1 MEIAERGRDAR
12 LRPRHARR
20 GAVRR
25 AESFAAAP
33 DFRGTL
39 FGLFQPGEE
48 CNPGGASLVLAEKP
62 FEGYGVRAVVGEHVE
77 PQLEVGTLGFR
88 AGKYMAA
95 SDELRFRVRGTGGH
109 GAMRK
114 QLKDPVAAGAE
125 LLTRLIAL
133 NGEEC
138 VLSIGRVEAGGATN
152 IVPDEIYME
161 GTLRTFDE
169 RERGIIHRRIEIIA
183 ADIDARHG
191 VKTEVTIGRGYPCVV
206 NDEIL
211 VKQATALAK
220 AEKLKVAMLP
230 LSTTAEDFGFYC
242 QQYPSL
248 FYRLG
253 VGAAAGRPHT
263 ATFFPDEAAIGVG
276 IAFMRKLA
284 PATPGK
290 ITPGSENAQKAN
302 TTEIRRRTP
311 CKFLR
316 DEKTKQRSENGAR
329 KTDRTSIILSMFREF
344 PNNKFS
350 LKHLASASGGAT
362 KEGRRETLE
371 ILGRLFEEGVVEEC
385 AREKYRLMQTHLPH
399 YEGVADMAP
408 SGSVY
413 VKVEGQ
419 ESDIFVNQRNAANA
433 LNGDRVEVVV
443 MHRGRNGQL
452 EGEITRIIERNRK
465 PYVGVAEV
473 GAHQIFV
480 RADSRRMPM
489 DIYLSKRT
497 YPDVRDGEKVVVRIA
512 DWLPGSK
519 SPVGELVERLGMA
532 GNNDTEMH
540 SILAEYELP
549 YRFEPEIERGRPG
562 HRRPRHG
569 QRDRPAAR
577 LPGCHDLHGRSRGR
591 QGLRRR
597 AVGAQNK
604 GRRLGSGRAHRRR
617 DPLRAA
623 PLGDRRRG
631 RGARHVGLSG
641 GPHRADAS

>member
-1 MEIAERGRDAR
+1 MNPTEFRRHLHAHPELSFKEHDTAAFIADRLTELGIEHRRIASTGVLARIEGRKTPAGDRRAVVLRADTDALPIAERNDCAWRSQNEGVM
-12 LRPRHARR
+12 HAC
-20 GAVRR
+20 GHDMHAAVLFGVLKTF
-25 AESFAAAP
+25 AEAP

-62 FEGYGVRAVVGEHVE
+62 FEGYDVRAVVGEHVE

-220 AEKLKVAMLP
+220 AEKLKVEMLP
-230 LSTTAEDFGFYC
+230 LRTTAEDFGFYC
-242 QQYPSL
+242 KQYPSL

-276 IAFMRKLA
+276 IAYMRKLA
-284 PATPGK
+284 L
-290 ITPGSENAQKAN
+290 Q
-302 TTEIRRRTP
+302 
-311 CKFLR
+311 LL
-316 DEKTKQRSENGAR
+316 EK
-329 KTDRTSIILSMFREF
+329 
-344 PNNKFS
+344 
-350 LKHLASASGGAT
+350 
-362 KEGRRETLE
+362 
-371 ILGRLFEEGVVEEC
+371 
-385 AREKYRLMQTHLPH
+385 
-399 YEGVADMAP
+399 
-408 SGSVY
+408 
-413 VKVEGQ
+413 
-419 ESDIFVNQRNAANA
+419 
-433 LNGDRVEVVV
+433 
-443 MHRGRNGQL
+443 
-452 EGEITRIIERNRK
+452 
-465 PYVGVAEV
+465 
-473 GAHQIFV
+473 
-480 RADSRRMPM
+480 
-489 DIYLSKRT
+489 
-497 YPDVRDGEKVVVRIA
+497 
-512 DWLPGSK
+512 
-519 SPVGELVERLGMA
+519 
-532 GNNDTEMH
+532 
-540 SILAEYELP
+540 
-549 YRFEPEIERGRPG
+549 
-562 HRRPRHG
+562 
-569 QRDRPAAR
+569 
-577 LPGCHDLHGRSRGR
+577 
-591 QGLRRR
+591 
-597 AVGAQNK
+597 
-604 GRRLGSGRAHRRR
+604 
-617 DPLRAA
+617 
-623 PLGDRRRG
+623 
-631 RGARHVGLSG
+631 
-641 GPHRADAS
+641 

>member
-1 MEIAERGRDAR
+1 MSEIKAYVESIFDELVAIRRDI
-12 LRPRHARR
+12 HAHPEV
-20 GAVRR
+20 GMTEVRTSALIR
-25 AESFAAAP
+25 AELEKMGMDEVQSPLPTAVVGLLHGGKGPGKCVAFRADIDALPVHEETGLPFASQNEGVMHACGHDMHAAVLFGVLKTFAEAP

-62 FEGYGVRAVVGEHVE
+62 FEGYDVRAVVGEHVE

-220 AEKLKVAMLP
+220 AEKLKVEMLP
-230 LSTTAEDFGFYC
+230 LRTTAEDFGFYC
-242 QQYPSL
+242 KQYPSL

-276 IAFMRKLA
+276 IAYMRKLA
-284 PATPGK
+284 L
-290 ITPGSENAQKAN
+290 Q
-302 TTEIRRRTP
+302 
-311 CKFLR
+311 LL
-316 DEKTKQRSENGAR
+316 EK
-329 KTDRTSIILSMFREF
+329 
-344 PNNKFS
+344 
-350 LKHLASASGGAT
+350 
-362 KEGRRETLE
+362 
-371 ILGRLFEEGVVEEC
+371 
-385 AREKYRLMQTHLPH
+385 
-399 YEGVADMAP
+399 
-408 SGSVY
+408 
-413 VKVEGQ
+413 
-419 ESDIFVNQRNAANA
+419 
-433 LNGDRVEVVV
+433 
-443 MHRGRNGQL
+443 
-452 EGEITRIIERNRK
+452 
-465 PYVGVAEV
+465 
-473 GAHQIFV
+473 
-480 RADSRRMPM
+480 
-489 DIYLSKRT
+489 
-497 YPDVRDGEKVVVRIA
+497 
-512 DWLPGSK
+512 
-519 SPVGELVERLGMA
+519 
-532 GNNDTEMH
+532 
-540 SILAEYELP
+540 
-549 YRFEPEIERGRPG
+549 
-562 HRRPRHG
+562 
-569 QRDRPAAR
+569 
-577 LPGCHDLHGRSRGR
+577 
-591 QGLRRR
+591 
-597 AVGAQNK
+597 
-604 GRRLGSGRAHRRR
+604 
-617 DPLRAA
+617 
-623 PLGDRRRG
+623 
-631 RGARHVGLSG
+631 
-641 GPHRADAS
+641 

>member
-1 MEIAERGRDAR
+1 MSEIKTY
-12 LRPRHARR
+12 
-20 GAVRR
+20 
-25 AESFAAAP
+25 AESIFDELVAIRRDIHAHPEVGMTEVRTSDLIRKELEKMGMDEVQSPLPTAVVGLLHGGKGPGKCVAFRADIDALPVHEETGLPFASQNEGVMHACGHDMHAAVLFGVLKTFAEAP

-62 FEGYGVRAVVGEHVE
+62 FEGYDVRAVVGEHVE

-220 AEKLKVAMLP
+220 AEKLKVEMLP
-230 LSTTAEDFGFYC
+230 LRTTAEDFGFYC
-242 QQYPSL
+242 KQYPSL

-276 IAFMRKLA
+276 IAYMRKLA
-284 PATPGK
+284 L
-290 ITPGSENAQKAN
+290 Q
-302 TTEIRRRTP
+302 
-311 CKFLR
+311 LL
-316 DEKTKQRSENGAR
+316 EK
-329 KTDRTSIILSMFREF
+329 
-344 PNNKFS
+344 
-350 LKHLASASGGAT
+350 
-362 KEGRRETLE
+362 
-371 ILGRLFEEGVVEEC
+371 
-385 AREKYRLMQTHLPH
+385 
-399 YEGVADMAP
+399 
-408 SGSVY
+408 
-413 VKVEGQ
+413 
-419 ESDIFVNQRNAANA
+419 
-433 LNGDRVEVVV
+433 
-443 MHRGRNGQL
+443 
-452 EGEITRIIERNRK
+452 
-465 PYVGVAEV
+465 
-473 GAHQIFV
+473 
-480 RADSRRMPM
+480 
-489 DIYLSKRT
+489 
-497 YPDVRDGEKVVVRIA
+497 
-512 DWLPGSK
+512 
-519 SPVGELVERLGMA
+519 
-532 GNNDTEMH
+532 
-540 SILAEYELP
+540 
-549 YRFEPEIERGRPG
+549 
-562 HRRPRHG
+562 
-569 QRDRPAAR
+569 
-577 LPGCHDLHGRSRGR
+577 
-591 QGLRRR
+591 
-597 AVGAQNK
+597 
-604 GRRLGSGRAHRRR
+604 
-617 DPLRAA
+617 
-623 PLGDRRRG
+623 
-631 RGARHVGLSG
+631 
-641 GPHRADAS
+641 

>member
-1 MEIAERGRDAR
+1 MDVKKLYDDYEAYIIEMRRWFHRHPELSLKEQNTSRKIQEELQGMGIPFEVLAPNCGVAATIKGGKEGKTIALRADIDA
-12 LRPRHARR
+12 LPVKEETGLEFTSENEGVMHAC
-20 GAVRR
+20 GHDMHAAVLFGVLKTF
-25 AESFAAAP
+25 AEAP

-62 FEGYGVRAVVGEHVE
+62 FEGYDVRAVVGEHVE

-220 AEKLKVAMLP
+220 AEKLKVEMLP
-230 LSTTAEDFGFYC
+230 LRTTAEDFGFYC
-242 QQYPSL
+242 KQYPSL

-276 IAFMRKLA
+276 IAYMRKLA
-284 PATPGK
+284 L
-290 ITPGSENAQKAN
+290 Q
-302 TTEIRRRTP
+302 
-311 CKFLR
+311 LL
-316 DEKTKQRSENGAR
+316 EK
-329 KTDRTSIILSMFREF
+329 
-344 PNNKFS
+344 
-350 LKHLASASGGAT
+350 
-362 KEGRRETLE
+362 
-371 ILGRLFEEGVVEEC
+371 
-385 AREKYRLMQTHLPH
+385 
-399 YEGVADMAP
+399 
-408 SGSVY
+408 
-413 VKVEGQ
+413 
-419 ESDIFVNQRNAANA
+419 
-433 LNGDRVEVVV
+433 
-443 MHRGRNGQL
+443 
-452 EGEITRIIERNRK
+452 
-465 PYVGVAEV
+465 
-473 GAHQIFV
+473 
-480 RADSRRMPM
+480 
-489 DIYLSKRT
+489 
-497 YPDVRDGEKVVVRIA
+497 
-512 DWLPGSK
+512 
-519 SPVGELVERLGMA
+519 
-532 GNNDTEMH
+532 
-540 SILAEYELP
+540 
-549 YRFEPEIERGRPG
+549 
-562 HRRPRHG
+562 
-569 QRDRPAAR
+569 
-577 LPGCHDLHGRSRGR
+577 
-591 QGLRRR
+591 
-597 AVGAQNK
+597 
-604 GRRLGSGRAHRRR
+604 
-617 DPLRAA
+617 
-623 PLGDRRRG
+623 
-631 RGARHVGLSG
+631 
-641 GPHRADAS
+641 